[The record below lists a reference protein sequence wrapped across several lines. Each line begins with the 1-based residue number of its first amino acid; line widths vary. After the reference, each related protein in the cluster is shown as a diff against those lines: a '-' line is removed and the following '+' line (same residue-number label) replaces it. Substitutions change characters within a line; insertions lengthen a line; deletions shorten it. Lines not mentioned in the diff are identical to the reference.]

1 MKLKISYSPTLNDLN
16 EIDLAL
22 VITPGKDYFI
32 GRSPDSDLV
41 LDGPDVS
48 RIHAKFFVQG
58 RNYYFCDLGSR
69 NGSIINGQLATKE
82 IPIILRDQDVIR
94 IGDYILTTEEIIPL
108 GQQLPETVIK
118 AIDPALFS
126 GRRETEDV
134 KNINFASSTPVNLT
148 PEVVSAVSEPV
159 LQEPER
165 ETQEIIN
172 PPIPE
177 EVEAV
182 ITAPENENIIPT
194 PEVVSE
200 VSAPAINEALDWST
214 PIAEERIFI
223 QLNNVVSET
232 PAVSD
237 EALNWI
243 TPIAEVTTFVQPH
256 DLVIPTPEAPN
267 STAPIAEESTFIQ
280 PDNIVSDEALNSTP
294 PIAEEST
301 FIQPDNIVSATPVV
315 SDEAL
320 NSTAPIAEASTVIQP
335 DNIVSDEAL
344 NSTPPIAKEST
355 VIQPDNVVSDEALNS
370 TPPIAEENTVIQPDN
385 IVSETPAVS
394 DEALDLST
402 PITQESTFVQP
413 RDLENQPPTDVSDES
428 TNFDAP
434 IYRDFTIYQPRDLEN
449 QPPTDVSD
457 ESTNFDAPIYRDF
470 TIYQPRDLENQPPTD
485 VSDES
490 TNFDA
495 PIYRDFT
502 IYQPRDLENQ
512 PTADVSDESQQV
524 VEPVAAEISAN
535 IEELEIPSLVSDVT
549 PSPEAVS
556 EIPAQA
562 TDEAVI
568 LNTPNL
574 EEFKTDVW
582 EADSTE
588 LEAVSQVPAQVT
600 DEPAQV
606 VKAVAEEVGEI
617 PEIVHQ
623 VDAEDSGFS
632 ELFTT
637 PDETVQPQAEVPEV
651 FSNQYIDLTATTTA
665 EVEPVEVVSSVTAQ
679 DSEVAELSN
688 NESLPTTPVSEELEA
703 VNVPELVSEEPEL
716 VNPTPVEVV
725 ESEEPQA
732 EEISPAVIVSE
743 PQQNQMIIQKNI
755 VLIAH
760 ESKKSELAEF
770 VAQHQEFFSR
780 SLTVSWPSVSEVLT
794 QQSGFTVS
802 QQISPA
808 TSGGY
813 QQIYSLVNSGDVLA
827 VIFLR
832 DFLVPQPGQANE
844 EALLRTCNINQVL
857 LATNLPTAEA
867 IAHYLKH
874 VAE

>member
-280 PDNIVSDEALNSTP
+280 PDNIVS
-294 PIAEEST
+294 
-301 FIQPDNIVSATPVV
+301 ATPVV

-402 PITQESTFVQP
+402 PITQESTFV
-413 RDLENQPPTDVSDES
+413 
-428 TNFDAP
+428 
-434 IYRDFTIYQPRDLEN
+434 
-449 QPPTDVSD
+449 
-457 ESTNFDAPIYRDF
+457 
-470 TIYQPRDLENQPPTD
+470 QPRDLENQPPTD

-770 VAQHQEFFSR
+770 VAQHQVKALSHL
-780 SLTVSWPSVSEVLT
+780 S
-794 QQSGFTVS
+794 
-802 QQISPA
+802 SP
-808 TSGGY
+808 
-813 QQIYSLVNSGDVLA
+813 
-827 VIFLR
+827 
-832 DFLVPQPGQANE
+832 
-844 EALLRTCNINQVL
+844 
-857 LATNLPTAEA
+857 
-867 IAHYLKH
+867 
-874 VAE
+874 